1 MEKDREVEKR
11 KEVARLANVLRR
23 VARAA
28 GYAAWRGAP
37 PDAARFCAAQYNKIL
52 ARLREL
58 EPSAE
63 QLFAPLAE
71 GASPAVT
78 RMAARE
84 LAAYF
89 EEDSTERAG
98 RRGFGSRASR
108 RCGGRSSRRR
118 VWVWSVT
125 PPSCGWRS

>member
-1 MEKDREVEKR
+1 MS
-11 KEVARLANVLRR
+11 RLVNVLRR

-28 GYAAWRGAP
+28 LYAAWRGAP

-58 EPSAE
+58 EPSVE

-71 GASPAVT
+71 DASPAVT
-78 RMAARE
+78 RLAARE

-89 EEDSTERAG
+89 EDEEARAEVFEERGAG
-98 RRGFGSRASR
+98 ERGAWAWPRHAG
-108 RCGGRSSRRR
+108 RCGGRGRR
-118 VWVWSVT
+118 VWVWAAT
-125 PPSCGWRS
+125 PAGGRRC

>member
-1 MEKDREVEKR
+1 VEQEREVDKA
-11 KEVARLANVLRR
+11 KEVSRLVNVLRR

-28 GYAAWRGAP
+28 LYAAWRGAP

-58 EPSAE
+58 EPAVE

-71 GASPAVT
+71 EASPAVT

-89 EEDSTERAG
+89 EEEESAEGVGGHACGPR
-98 RRGFGSRASR
+98 FSR
-108 RCGGRSSRRR
+108 RCGGRGRASRRR
-118 VWVWSVT
+118 VWVWSA
-125 PPSCGWRS
+125 

>member
-1 MEKDREVEKR
+1 M
-11 KEVARLANVLRR
+11 LRR

-28 GYAAWRGAP
+28 LYASWRGAA

-52 ARLREL
+52 ARLRQL
-58 EPSAE
+58 EPSVE

-89 EEDSTERAG
+89 EDEEEGPAGVFEGRGAGERGAWAWAWAG
-98 RRGFGSRASR
+98 HRG
-108 RCGGRSSRRR
+108 RCGGRRGRGWAWAASPACGPRR
-118 VWVWSVT
+118 
-125 PPSCGWRS
+125 